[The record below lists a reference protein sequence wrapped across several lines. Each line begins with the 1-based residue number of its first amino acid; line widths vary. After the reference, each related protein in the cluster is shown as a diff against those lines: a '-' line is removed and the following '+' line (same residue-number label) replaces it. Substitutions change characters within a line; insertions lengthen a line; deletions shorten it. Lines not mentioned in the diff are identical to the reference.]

1 MFDDILHWQLLL
13 LAVLQ
18 VSVLSVDLMVV
29 VAVAT
34 TAIESE
40 TTTLTR
46 GQQRQQKR
54 RETDKLHNLLRTWN
68 IEQTILCYHG

>member
-18 VSVLSVDLMVV
+18 VSLLSVDV

-46 GQQRQQKR
+46 GQQQKR

-68 IEQTILCYHG
+68 IEQTILCCHG

>member
-18 VSVLSVDLMVV
+18 VSLLSVDVVV

-46 GQQRQQKR
+46 GQQQQKR
-54 RETDKLHNLLRTWN
+54 RETDKLHNLLRTRN
-68 IEQTILCYHG
+68 IEQTILCCHG